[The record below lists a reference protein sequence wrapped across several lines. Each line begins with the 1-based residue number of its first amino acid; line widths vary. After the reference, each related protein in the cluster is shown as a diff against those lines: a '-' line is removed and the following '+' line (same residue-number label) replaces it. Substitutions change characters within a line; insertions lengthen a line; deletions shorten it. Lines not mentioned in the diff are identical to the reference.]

1 VSESETE
8 APQTEPVSD
17 PETEIAEQ
25 MTPDEDGAPDEA
37 APDTDE
43 APADVTGPGPESP
56 FQPPD
61 LKPDDEPEP
70 EPDEPDEPE
79 ALADYAPG
87 VAEARLLSEREAEA
101 LGKKLDAERKR
112 HGKRVMELLG
122 NDLGGHIPC
131 PTCMDGIDGFI
142 VSPEFA
148 PLDPEQRDRMMQILG
163 LDDWEQIPSATW
175 AAQCETCKGFGKIKT
190 GSHVTGRE
198 VTGCEDCGESG
209 WRNLRVPV
217 QANGNTDEVTS
228 AVTGPTV
235 AQSLEPDPRVQAL
248 RSEGYMVIPR
258 VEVAAG

>member
-1 VSESETE
+1 VSE
-8 APQTEPVSD
+8 PQTDTPQEGAEPDV
-17 PETEIAEQ
+17 ETEIAEQ
-25 MTPDEDGAPDEA
+25 MTPDKDGAPDEA

-43 APADVTGPGPESP
+43 NADDVTGPGPESP

-61 LKPDDEPEP
+61 LHPDDEPTPGEPDDEPE
-70 EPDEPDEPE
+70 EELE
-79 ALADYAPG
+79 AYAPG
-87 VAEARLLSEREAEA
+87 VAEARLRSEREAEA

-163 LDDWEQIPSATW
+163 LDDWEQIPAATW

-190 GSHVTGRE
+190 GSHVQGRE

-209 WRNLRVPV
+209 WRNLRVPA
-217 QANGNTDEVTS
+217 QPNGNTDEVPS
-228 AVTGPTV
+228 PVTGPTV
-235 AQSLEPDPRVQAL
+235 SKDLEPDPRVQAL

-258 VEVAAG
+258 VEVSAG